1 MAESLRR
8 TNEISRES
16 THPARRTARI
26 PSLSTVWAQGAKE
39 QPNGHPRNGWKRY
52 NILGWLLTNVGVRT
66 WNLEGIEGCERLY
79 KALRMWV
86 CEREGAN
93 VGVRTWGCVR
103 GGANVGVRTWGC
115 VRLYK
120 ALRMYDRANL
130 HSSSVHHIY
139 I

>member
-1 MAESLRR
+1 VPLGC
-8 TNEISRES
+8 
-16 THPARRTARI
+16 
-26 PSLSTVWAQGAKE
+26 LVGA
-39 QPNGHPRNGWKRY
+39 
-52 NILGWLLTNVGVRT
+52 NVGVRT
-66 WNLEGIEGCERLY
+66 WNLEGIGGCERLY

-86 CEREGAN
+86 CERGCAN

-139 I
+139 IYIDRYIERLRPMTRLGPTLDYTNALYIYKVPSSSARCRAC